1 MGNRW
6 ATVPQNDV
14 LGLQRLCSYGARG
27 PLSLERLSELPD
39 GRLAYRMKRPSPTGA
54 QHLILSPLAFLRRLA
69 ALVPPPRV
77 NLVRY
82 FGVFAPKARLRSSV
96 VPASPP
102 PAAPSDDAL
111 PPPQAPA
118 PPRRSRR
125 PIPWAELL
133 RRTFGADVLHCPR
146 CGGTRRVVAVV
157 LRSSTARAI
166 LEHLRLPS
174 RPLPLAPATSP
185 PQLSLW

>member
-1 MGNRW
+1 
-6 ATVPQNDV
+6 
-14 LGLQRLCSYGARG
+14 
-27 PLSLERLSELPD
+27 
-39 GRLAYRMKRPSPTGA
+39 MKRPSPTGA

-69 ALVPPPRV
+69 AFVPQPRV

-82 FGVFAPKARLRSSV
+82 FGLFAPNARLRPSV
-96 VPASPP
+96 VPAPLP
-102 PAAPSDDAL
+102 PAALTDDAPP
-111 PPPQAPA
+111 PPPQTPA
-118 PPRRSRR
+118 PPRRPRR

-133 RRTFGADVLHCPR
+133 RRSFGADVLHCPR
-146 CGGTRRVVAVV
+146 CGGTRRVVPIV

-185 PQLSLW
+185 PQLTLW